1 MELPW
6 RHKKSTRIGQET
18 EHQALNFLKQQGL
31 KLIDTNYHCRQ
42 GEIDLIMQDQQTLV
56 FIEVRY
62 RKNHYYGSSAESV
75 TRSKQQKI
83 IHTAE
88 HYLLHKVKTTTPACR
103 FDVVAIY
110 PSENAQNSLQFDWIK
125 HAFQSK

>member
-6 RHKKSTRIGQET
+6 ITKKSTSIGQ
-18 EHQALNFLKQQGL
+18 QAELEALIFLEQQGL
-31 KLIDTNYHCRQ
+31 KLLDKNYHCRQ
-42 GEIDLIMQDQQTLV
+42 GEIDLVMQDQQTLV

-62 RKNHYYGSSAESV
+62 RKNHLYGSSAESV
-75 TRSKQQKI
+75 TRNKQRKI

-88 HYLLHKVKTTTPACR
+88 HYLLHKVKMTIPACR

-110 PSENAQNSLQFDWIK
+110 PSAETKNSLQFDWIK
-125 HAFQSK
+125 HAFQN